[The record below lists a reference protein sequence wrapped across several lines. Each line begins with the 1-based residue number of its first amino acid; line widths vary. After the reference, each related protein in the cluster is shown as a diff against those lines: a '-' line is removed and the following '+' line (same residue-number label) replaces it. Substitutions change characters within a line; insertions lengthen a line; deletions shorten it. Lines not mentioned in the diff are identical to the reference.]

1 MGIIGWI
8 LYLVFSIIGF
18 VLLLFLDKKYQITK
32 IDKMI
37 FSFLYLFLVAGLFYR
52 LKWDY
57 NDNIFFIFILFFIID
72 LIYHHSFMDKDFFQ
86 KEDRNV
92 LYYVVLIGLGF
103 FVNQEFINRVKD
115 IFLSGEELRLLI
127 WGGLIFFI
135 YRFVKDKDIFNRVSV
150 SNPSIKDESI
160 MIDYAKLKVKYHDL
174 LDEEDKDIQNLMYAL
189 MIYYNNQRNRLFRQM
204 DYLKMRF
211 TGGKRKLG
219 IMQVEVDHLI
229 SNSESIEIALDKI
242 KKLNKK
248 TKEKNKI
255 KDFIH
260 AYDKEHGKE
269 IESIFD
275 ILVKF

>member
-52 LKWDY
+52 LKWNY
-57 NDNIFFIFILFFIID
+57 NDNIFFLFIFFFIID

-103 FVNQEFINRVKD
+103 FMNQEFINRVKD

-135 YRFVKDKDIFNRVSV
+135 YRFVKDKDIFNIVCV

-174 LDEEDKDIQNLMYAL
+174 LDEAEKDIQNIMYAL
-189 MIYYNNQRNRLFRQM
+189 MIYYNNQRNRLFRQI
-204 DYLKMRF
+204 DYLKMKF

-248 TKEKNKI
+248 TKEKKKI
-255 KDFIH
+255 KDLIH

>member
-1 MGIIGWI
+1 
-8 LYLVFSIIGF
+8 
-18 VLLLFLDKKYQITK
+18 
-32 IDKMI
+32 
-37 FSFLYLFLVAGLFYR
+37 
-52 LKWDY
+52 
-57 NDNIFFIFILFFIID
+57 
-72 LIYHHSFMDKDFFQ
+72 MDKDFFQ
-86 KEDRNV
+86 REDRNV

-103 FVNQEFINRVKD
+103 FINQEFINRVKD

-174 LDEEDKDIQNLMYAL
+174 LDEEEKDIQNIMYAL
-189 MIYYNNQRNRLFRQM
+189 MIYYNNQRNRLFRQI
-204 DYLKMRF
+204 DYLKMKF